1 MVFKGVVDYSG
12 ETPNSITNVPTSN
25 YSAGWTY
32 RVAVGGT
39 YGGLTCEAGDL
50 IIALKDS
57 DANQS
62 AVNPAHWTVVQTN
75 IEGTS
80 TIKINGKTLKNTEGK
95 VIYAPVVDGIAT
107 VEYMIPDT
115 MKSKD
120 YTLSAVFV
128 SSNYS
133 RCVDEQTLTVQ

>member
-1 MVFKGVVDYSG
+1 MSGVADIEITSPGTVTKGQIATFTVKVTD
-12 ETPNSITNVPTSN
+12 NNVN
-25 YSAGWTY
+25 
-32 RVAVGGT
+32 
-39 YGGLTCEAGDL
+39 
-50 IIALKDS
+50 
-57 DANQS
+57 
-62 AVNPAHWTVVQTN
+62 VN
-75 IEGTS
+75 EGKV
-80 TIKINGKTLKNTEGK
+80 ILKINGKTLKDDNGK
-95 VIYAPVVDGIAT
+95 VIYAQVVDGIAT